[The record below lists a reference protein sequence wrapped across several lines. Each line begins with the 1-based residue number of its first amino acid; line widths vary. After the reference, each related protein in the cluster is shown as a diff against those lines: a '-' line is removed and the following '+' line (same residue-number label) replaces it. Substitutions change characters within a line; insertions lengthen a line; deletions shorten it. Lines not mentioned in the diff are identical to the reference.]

1 MRTPRVTNR
10 PDREITADFVLGEG
24 EYVIPVS
31 TVFGLKP
38 EELNL
43 LQMEGLKV
51 VSLTCVGLSGN
62 ISDPGA
68 RLRQEKWGGGDPR
81 LLSLQDHESSL
92 WEGWLDL
99 LGLRGEYQYCW
110 REVSRHVDSEQET
123 LNAID
128 TEQIWN
134 IHFFYHFHQ

>member
-10 PDREITADFVLGEG
+10 PNREITADFVLGEG

-51 VSLTCVGLSGN
+51 VSLTCVGLSGK

-68 RLRQEKWGGGDPR
+68 RLRQEK
-81 LLSLQDHESSL
+81 
-92 WEGWLDL
+92 
-99 LGLRGEYQYCW
+99 
-110 REVSRHVDSEQET
+110 
-123 LNAID
+123 
-128 TEQIWN
+128 
-134 IHFFYHFHQ
+134 

>member
-1 MRTPRVTNR
+1 MRTPRVSNR
-10 PDREITADFVLGEG
+10 ERIADFVLGEG

-51 VSLTCVGLSGN
+51 VSLTFVGLSGK

-68 RLRQEKWGGGDPR
+68 RLRQEK
-81 LLSLQDHESSL
+81 
-92 WEGWLDL
+92 
-99 LGLRGEYQYCW
+99 
-110 REVSRHVDSEQET
+110 
-123 LNAID
+123 
-128 TEQIWN
+128 
-134 IHFFYHFHQ
+134 

>member
-31 TVFGLKP
+31 TVFGLKQ
-38 EELNL
+38 EELKL

-51 VSLTCVGLSGN
+51 VSLTCVGLSGK

-68 RLRQEKWGGGDPR
+68 RLRQEK
-81 LLSLQDHESSL
+81 
-92 WEGWLDL
+92 
-99 LGLRGEYQYCW
+99 
-110 REVSRHVDSEQET
+110 
-123 LNAID
+123 
-128 TEQIWN
+128 
-134 IHFFYHFHQ
+134 

>member
-1 MRTPRVTNR
+1 M
-10 PDREITADFVLGEG
+10 ADFVLGEG

-51 VSLTCVGLSGN
+51 VSLTCVGLSGK

-68 RLRQEKWGGGDPR
+68 RLRQEK
-81 LLSLQDHESSL
+81 
-92 WEGWLDL
+92 
-99 LGLRGEYQYCW
+99 
-110 REVSRHVDSEQET
+110 
-123 LNAID
+123 
-128 TEQIWN
+128 
-134 IHFFYHFHQ
+134 